1 MSTGPYS
8 NLQWWFNMNY
18 MSIVDSSNNKTD
30 EEVSW
35 LVDSISYL
43 NQNIKLQ

>member
-1 MSTGPYS
+1 MSTVSYS

-18 MSIVDSSNNKTD
+18 MSIEDSSNNKTD